1 MPIHGRW
8 ETPNNHNG
16 GFYSENKNKKGEL
29 QRYETNTSIM
39 EIFFT
44 SF

>member
-1 MPIHGRW
+1 MADFTQKIK
-8 ETPNNHNG
+8 T
-16 GFYSENKNKKGEL
+16 KKGEL